1 VAEYNDFEEQVREGL
16 QRENPPAGFA
26 DRVMQRVAGDG
37 ARKVI
42 PMRVGKLNPWRQWA
56 VAAALLVI
64 IGGGVME
71 QRHRQE
77 QIAGEEAREQVM
89 TALQIT
95 SAQLQ
100 RVNERMNGQQ

>member
-1 VAEYNDFEEQVREGL
+1 VAEYNEFEEQVREGL
-16 QRENPPAGFA
+16 QREDPPAGFA
-26 DRVMQRVAGDG
+26 DRVMQRIAEDG
-37 ARKVI
+37 AGKVI
-42 PMRVGKLNPWRQWA
+42 PMRARSVWRQWA

-71 QRHRQE
+71 QRHREQE
-77 QIAGEEAREQVM
+77 IAGEQAREQVM

-100 RVNERMNGQQ
+100 RVNERINGQQ

>member
-1 VAEYNDFEEQVREGL
+1 MVEHNDFEEQVRAGL

-26 DRVMQRVAGDG
+26 DRVMQRIADDG

-64 IGGGVME
+64 VGGGVME
-71 QRHRQE
+71 EHHRQQE
-77 QIAGEEAREQVM
+77 IAGEQARE
-89 TALQIT
+89 L
-95 SAQLQ
+95 
-100 RVNERMNGQQ
+100 

>member
-1 VAEYNDFEEQVREGL
+1 MAEYNDFEEQVREGL

-42 PMRVGKLNPWRQWA
+42 PMRARVWRQWA